1 MSKILFIADN
11 PIGSSYRGAEAN
23 DAIIYAELKPDFQ
36 TCQEF
41 NENPRIADSYIV
53 SNFVSLSED
62 SKEILAHR
70 GNYKIIHHDF
80 LICPFRNPGAFP
92 DFKIPQEHL
101 INLDFIKA
109 AECNFF
115 QSGLQRYIFEL
126 NNVEGNFDNLAG
138 NLWTRE
144 SLEMMV
150 ELSKNKK
157 NGRAFVIDGS
167 HKGDSGSLE
176 MCRNLFLSVD
186 ILPRMPYVEF
196 LEAASKFSVY
206 GFKPQILET
215 FCRVLVECKVMDV
228 AVLTSQWNGAVHEDL
243 WNYNGEDLAEKLN
256 EKREEILTKL
266 KA

>member
-1 MSKILFIADN
+1 MSKILFITDY

-23 DAIIYAELKPDFQ
+23 DAIIYAEIKPDFQ

-80 LICPFRNPGAFP
+80 LICPFRDPGAFP

-157 NGRAFVIDGS
+157 NGRAAIIDDPYKATEVAVEFCQGNFIPFDKIPKMS
-167 HKGDSGSLE
+167 YVD
-176 MCRNLFLSVD
+176 FLSK
-186 ILPRMPYVEF
+186 LSEYSLF
-196 LEAASKFSVY
+196 C
-206 GFKPQILET
+206 FKPTLIET
-215 FCRVLVECKVMDV
+215 FNRILIESKVLQVVPI
-228 AVLTSQWNGAVHEDL
+228 TSQFCGAVHEDL